1 MRRATRIV
9 VIEDDAAIRE
19 ILDLALSGEGYEVRQ
34 ARNGEEGLALLA
46 SDGADLVLVDMKMP
60 VMDGAEFCR
69 VYALQPQPAAP
80 VIVMTAAS
88 QAVEAALLPGVIEA
102 IAKPFELDGLLDV
115 VTRNARRQA

>member
-19 ILDLALSGEGYEVRQ
+19 ILLLALSGEGYDVGE
-34 ARNGEEGLALLA
+34 ARNGEEGLALLE

-69 VYALQPQPAAP
+69 QYGLRPEPVAP

-88 QAVEAALLPGVIEA
+88 QALEAAALPCVVEA
-102 IAKPFELDGLLDV
+102 IAKPFELDALLEA
-115 VTRNARRQA
+115 VTRNTRGPG